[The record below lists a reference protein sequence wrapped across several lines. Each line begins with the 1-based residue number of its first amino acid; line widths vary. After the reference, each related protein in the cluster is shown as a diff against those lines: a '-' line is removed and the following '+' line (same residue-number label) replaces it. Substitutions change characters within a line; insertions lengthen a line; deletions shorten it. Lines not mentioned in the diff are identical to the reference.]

1 MVKKIRL
8 EFLIFFI
15 LFLLFFSYPA
25 YSDVPYSAW
34 TLNPG
39 GKIVPTQIPYVPLNI
54 LEGNFNNPEDLF
66 IDNYG
71 NIYVADTGNS
81 RIVVIN
87 NETKKISQIGLG
99 VLDQPTGIFV
109 SENNDIY
116 VADYGNEA
124 IYVFKKDGTLQNS
137 FKKPDS
143 LLLGKQSKFKP
154 KKLVVDKRGNIYII
168 SEGSTNGVIQLNNKG
183 EFLGY
188 FGVNSTNLN
197 FLKILQRFLY
207 TESQISQLFKIVPP
221 SPDNIAIDKN
231 SIIYTDTRNI
241 NSQNIKKLNV
251 AGLDMFEK
259 DKKFFP
265 NDVDIT
271 VDNFNNIFTV
281 DEKGF
286 VYEYDNYG
294 NLLFVFGNR
303 DSTGSRIGE
312 FKNPSSIA
320 VDNNGNVY
328 VLDKDLGYI
337 TIFKPTDFAVQV
349 HKGIYLYNQGLYV
362 ESLKPWENTLRMN
375 SDFLLAH
382 KAIGKAF
389 YKQQEYNKALVEFK
403 LSEDRKEYSNT
414 YWEIRQN
421 FLMKNLGKYLFIIF
435 VLWLLKKILNFVD
448 KKINIFSPIR
458 KLYKRFFQIKIVN
471 DLNLVFAFIK
481 HPINYFYELRW
492 ENKPGV
498 IAATILYIFLF
509 VIQIIRIYFT
519 GFIFNYTNFLKI
531 SLFTEALKIYIPISL
546 WIIMNYLVSNIN
558 DGEGRF
564 RDVYIGTAYAL
575 SPYIV
580 FSIPLALVSNI
591 LTLNESFL
599 YTFSFEIIYVWS
611 ILLIYIMIIQI
622 HDFYYFKAIANILIT
637 LFAMFIVVLVLFIL
651 YIVWSQFYA
660 FIYDIMHEVISRV

>member
-1 MVKKIRL
+1 MNKKIRQQFSIL
-8 EFLIFFI
+8 FI
-15 LFLLFFSYPA
+15 LILILFPSLG

-39 GKIVPTQIPYVPLNI
+39 GKIVPTQIPYIPLDI
-54 LEGNFNNPEDLF
+54 MEGNFNNPEDLF
-66 IDNYG
+66 IDNDG
-71 NIYVADTGNS
+71 NIYVADTGNG
-81 RIVVIN
+81 RIAVIN
-87 NETKKISQIGLG
+87 NDTKKVSEIGVG
-99 VLDQPTGIFV
+99 VLNQPTGVFV

-124 IYVFKKDGTLQNS
+124 IYVFKSDGKLLNT

-143 LLLGKQSKFKP
+143 LLFGKQSKFKP

-188 FGVNSTNLN
+188 FGVNSTNLG

-221 SPDNIAIDKN
+221 SPDNIAIDKK

-241 NSQNIKKLNV
+241 NGQNIKKLNV

-265 NDVDIT
+265 NDVGIT
-271 VDNFNNIFTV
+271 VDNFENIFTV
-281 DEKGF
+281 DERGF

-294 NLLFVFGNR
+294 NLLFVFGNNE
-303 DSTGSRIGE
+303 STGSRIGE

-320 VDNNGNVY
+320 VDNSGHVY
-328 VLDKDLGYI
+328 VLDKDLGDI
-337 TIFKPTDFAVQV
+337 TVFKPTEFAIQV

-362 ESLKPWENTLRMN
+362 ESQKPWENTLRMN

-389 YKQQEYNKALVEFK
+389 YKQQEYNKAMLEFK

-414 YWEIRQN
+414 YWEIRQDY
-421 FLMKNLGKYLFIIF
+421 LMKNLGKYLIIF
-435 VLWLLKKILNFVD
+435 LVLWLIKKFLNIVD
-448 KKINIFSPIR
+448 KKVNIFSPI
-458 KLYKRFFQIKIVN
+458 KDLYKRFFQINIIN
-471 DLNLVFAFIK
+471 DLNRVFGFIK

-498 IAATILYIFLF
+498 MAATILYIFLF

-519 GFIFNYTNFLKI
+519 GFIFNYNNFLNI
-531 SLFTEALKIYIPISL
+531 SLFTEALKIYIPILL
-546 WIIMNYLVSNIN
+546 WVVMNYLVSNIN

-564 RDVYIGTAYAL
+564 KDVYIGTAYAL

-591 LTLNESFL
+591 LTLNEAFL
-599 YTFSFEIIYVWS
+599 YTFGFEIIYVWS
-611 ILLIYIMIIQI
+611 IILIYIMIVQI
-622 HDFYYFKAIANILIT
+622 HDYPYFKAVGNILTTI
-637 LFAMFIVVLVLFIL
+637 FAMFIVVLVSFIL

-660 FIYDIMHEVISRV
+660 FIYDITQEVITRV